1 MRVSADNP
9 SVPQGGH
16 RPSQELERALGLS
29 FQDRGLLRLALTHRS
44 WVNEHTGDASESYER
59 LEFLGDVVVRLIVSE
74 ELYHRLPD
82 CDEGGL
88 TRRWTTLLSQRGL
101 AAVSQRLGL
110 ADYVRLGRGFDFSGG
125 RASPSVLGDVM
136 ESLIAAVYLDGGLEA
151 ARRFVL
157 IVMSAEID
165 ATSDPDW
172 RPHNP
177 KTDLQE
183 LLQAK
188 GLSAPAYRVVA
199 TSGPPHNPQFTVEV
213 VGGNDEVLG
222 EGSGSSK
229 SAAETEAAEA
239 ALAAIAGCG
248 QSNTGSTGAANGGD

>member
-16 RPSQELERALGLS
+16 RPSQELEQALGLS
-29 FQDRGLLRLALTHRS
+29 FQDRGLLRQALTHRS
-44 WVNEHTGDASESYER
+44 WVNEQPGEPPESYER

-74 ELYHRLPD
+74 ELYRRLPD

-101 AAVSQRLGL
+101 AAVGRRLNL
-110 ADYVRLGRGFDFSGG
+110 ADYVLLGRGSETTGS
-125 RASPSVLGDVM
+125 RTSPSILGDVM

-157 IVMSAEID
+157 NVMSDEID
-165 ATSDPDW
+165 ATCYPDW

-177 KTDLQE
+177 KADLQE
-183 LLQAK
+183 LLQSS
-188 GLSAPAYRVVA
+188 GQSAPAYRVVA

-213 VGGNDEVLG
+213 IDDDDQVLG
-222 EGSGSSK
+222 EGTGGSK

-239 ALAAIAGCG
+239 AL
-248 QSNTGSTGAANGGD
+248 GALTARQ